1 MAHFVLSE
9 NRLLLGRKESRQVVM
24 SDLFVIGFFAGLAL
38 AIPVGPMA
46 IMLINTTLEKGWRT
60 GVAGASAMATVDFL
74 YALTVFLLGHAIS
87 SFFATWGQLL
97 SLLGAGVLLW
107 LGAAT
112 LVRNLRLMRS
122 ASQDVNDSK
131 YASTPLKTFFV
142 FAGATILNPPTALYF
157 LGIAPSVA
165 QIETD
170 NFLLSALVFALG
182 VFVGSVIWQQALAL
196 AGTTLRKFAQKKIRV
211 FFGLLGGALI
221 IALAIAL
228 AVRALQ

>member
-1 MAHFVLSE
+1 
-9 NRLLLGRKESRQVVM
+9 M

-74 YALTVFLLGHAIS
+74 YALTVFLLGHAVS

-112 LVRNLRLMRS
+112 LLRNLLLMRS
-122 ASQDVNDSK
+122 ASEDVTDSK

-196 AGTTLRKFAQKKIRV
+196 AGTTLRKFAQK
-211 FFGLLGGALI
+211 
-221 IALAIAL
+221 
-228 AVRALQ
+228 

>member
-142 FAGATILNPPTALYF
+142 FAGATIMNPPTALYF

>member
-1 MAHFVLSE
+1 MNE
-9 NRLLLGRKESRQVVM
+9 
-24 SDLFVIGFFAGLAL
+24 LFAIGFFAGLAL

-74 YALTVFLLGHAIS
+74 YALTVFLLGHAIAA
-87 SFFATWGQLL
+87 FFATWGQLL
-97 SLLGAGVLLW
+97 SLLGAALLLW
-107 LGAAT
+107 LGATT
-112 LVRNLRLMRS
+112 LLRNLRLLRTPG
-122 ASQDVNDSK
+122 QDVTESK

-165 QIETD
+165 QLETE
-170 NFLLSALVFALG
+170 NFLVSAFVFAIG

-196 AGTTLRKFAQKKIRV
+196 TGTTLRKFAQNKVRI
-211 FFGLLGGALI
+211 FFGILGGALI
-221 IALAIAL
+221 IVLAVSLAI
-228 AVRALQ
+228 RAL

>member
-1 MAHFVLSE
+1 
-9 NRLLLGRKESRQVVM
+9 M

-74 YALTVFLLGHAIS
+74 YALTVFLLGHAVS

-112 LVRNLRLMRS
+112 LLRNLRLMRS
-122 ASQDVNDSK
+122 ASKDVTDSK

-182 VFVGSVIWQQALAL
+182 VFVGSVIWQQSLAL
-196 AGTTLRKFAQKKIRV
+196 AGTTLRKFAQKQIRV

-221 IALAIAL
+221 IALAVAL
-228 AVRALQ
+228 ALRALQ

>member
-1 MAHFVLSE
+1 
-9 NRLLLGRKESRQVVM
+9 M

-74 YALTVFLLGHAIS
+74 YALTVFLLGHAVS

-97 SLLGAGVLLW
+97 SLLGSGVLLW

-112 LVRNLRLMRS
+112 LLRNLRLMRS
-122 ASQDVNDSK
+122 ASEDVTESK

-170 NFLLSALVFALG
+170 NFLLSAFVFAFG
-182 VFVGSVIWQQALAL
+182 VFVGSVIWQQTLAL

-221 IALAIAL
+221 VALAVALAI
-228 AVRALQ
+228 RALQ

>member
-1 MAHFVLSE
+1 
-9 NRLLLGRKESRQVVM
+9 M

-74 YALTVFLLGHAIS
+74 YALTVFLLGHAVS

-112 LVRNLRLMRS
+112 LLRNLRLMRS
-122 ASQDVNDSK
+122 ASEDVTDSK

-170 NFLLSALVFALG
+170 NFLLSALVFELG

-221 IALAIAL
+221 IALAVAL
-228 AVRALQ
+228 AIRALQ

>member
-1 MAHFVLSE
+1 MAHFVLSQ
-9 NRLLLGRKESRQVVM
+9 NHLLLGRKESRQVVM

-74 YALTVFLLGHAIS
+74 YALTVFLLGHAVS

-112 LVRNLRLMRS
+112 LLRNLRLMRS
-122 ASQDVNDSK
+122 ASKDVTDSK

-221 IALAIAL
+221 IALAVAL
-228 AVRALQ
+228 AIRALQ

>member
-74 YALTVFLLGHAIS
+74 YALTVFLLGHAVS

-112 LVRNLRLMRS
+112 LLRNLRLMRS
-122 ASQDVNDSK
+122 ASEDVTDSK

-221 IALAIAL
+221 IALAVAL
-228 AVRALQ
+228 ALRALQ

>member
-1 MAHFVLSE
+1 M
-9 NRLLLGRKESRQVVM
+9 N
-24 SDLFVIGFFAGLAL
+24 DLFVIGFFAGLAL

-97 SLLGAGVLLW
+97 SLLGAAVLLW
-107 LGAAT
+107 LGIST
-112 LVRNLRLMRS
+112 LLRNFRLMRS
-122 ASQDVNDSK
+122 PGQDVTDSK

-165 QIETD
+165 QMETD
-170 NFLLSALVFALG
+170 NFLLSALVFATG
-182 VFVGSVIWQQALAL
+182 VFVGSVIWQQGLAL

-221 IALAIAL
+221 IVLAVALAF
-228 AVRALQ
+228 RALQ

>member
-1 MAHFVLSE
+1 
-9 NRLLLGRKESRQVVM
+9 M

-74 YALTVFLLGHAIS
+74 YALTVFLLGHAVS

-112 LVRNLRLMRS
+112 LLRNLRLMRS
-122 ASQDVNDSK
+122 TSEDVTDSK

-165 QIETD
+165 QIETE

-221 IALAIAL
+221 IALAVAL
-228 AVRALQ
+228 AIRALQ

>member
-74 YALTVFLLGHAIS
+74 YALTVFLLGHAVS

-112 LVRNLRLMRS
+112 LLRNLRLMRS
-122 ASQDVNDSK
+122 ASEDVTDSK

-182 VFVGSVIWQQALAL
+182 VYVGSVIWQQALAL

-221 IALAIAL
+221 ITLAVALAI
-228 AVRALQ
+228 RALQ